1 MSDRQAAGSLIS
13 EVRWPWVIAVAF
25 ALLVA
30 IAGRAQGEPVIVD
43 DTGAPHPAIGT
54 IPPFQP
60 PSWVDERDD
69 IVRFLQ
75 WLPDGRLAIVGNT
88 APRENGYLRIFDPRT
103 GAEEDYYMVG
113 GDGVGPI
120 SRFTPSVVV
129 IGDAVFFLDT
139 SGHLMRAT
147 KQQRLM
153 ADIDLGIYTE
163 EYAEA
168 ASSAILADGDSV
180 LVSWWERVPS
190 RKGYC
195 GDGPVIARLSAD
207 GEILWRWRDRQGG
220 YNFAHDIIIL
230 KDGTI
235 LALVEDDPDEYMGS
249 MWEIACGH
257 DYEYLVA
264 LSPDG
269 QEIARRSVPR
279 KLALGPLS
287 LGWNKQEVVAAA
299 GYPYSMLDTVV
310 RIRVTGGRIEL
321 DRVPIAENITTSRA
335 DGAFAVSLEKGGYE
349 IRVPGVI
356 EAIIDESGN
365 VVTTRQLWVPPA
377 GPCDP
382 DEGEELTCSDAR
394 TSKSPPQ

>member
-1 MSDRQAAGSLIS
+1 MSDRQAAGSPIS
-13 EVRWPWVIAVAF
+13 EVRWPWVIVVAF

-30 IAGRAQGEPVIVD
+30 IAGRAQGEPLIVGD
-43 DTGAPHPAIGT
+43 PGTPHPAIGT

-69 IVRFLQ
+69 IVRFQ
-75 WLPDGRLAIVGNT
+75 EWLPDGRLAIVGNT
-88 APRENGYLRIFDPRT
+88 APRENGYLRIIDPRT
-103 GAEEDYYMVG
+103 MVEEDYYLVG
-113 GDGVGPI
+113 GDGIGPI
-120 SRFTPSVVV
+120 GRFTPSVVV
-129 IGDAVFFLDT
+129 IGDAVFFLDI
-139 SGHLMRAT
+139 GGYLKRAT

-153 ADIDLGIYTE
+153 VDIDLGIYTE

-168 ASSAILADGDSV
+168 ASSKILADGNSV
-180 LVSWWERVPS
+180 LVSWWERIPS

-220 YNFAHDIIIL
+220 YSFAHDMIVL

-235 LALVEDDPDEYMGS
+235 LALIEDDPDEYMGN
-249 MWEIACGH
+249 MWEVACGH

-269 QEIARRSVPR
+269 HEIARRSIPR

-310 RIRVTGGRIEL
+310 RIRVISGRIEL

-335 DGAFAVSLEKGGYE
+335 DKTFATSLENGGYE

-356 EAIIDESGN
+356 EAIIAEDGS
-365 VVTTRQLWVPPA
+365 VVTTRHLWVPPG

-382 DEGEELTCSDAR
+382 DEGRGAACSDAR
-394 TSKSPPQ
+394 TSKSSLQ